1 MLLRPSKGIYRTW
14 WQQVGRI
21 FHPKKFFNNTRQT
34 EPSSQGEES
43 MTCSTLSER
52 NEQLLKIDDSCVKR
66 LRYVGNQRGGK
77 PVALRVAV
85 DSGGCSGFQY
95 TFELTEEKPA
105 ENETIIEKNGAKIY
119 VDDISLP
126 FLKGSTVAFVEEL
139 MSSSFRVL
147 NNPSSEGGC
156 SCGTSFSPKL

>member
-1 MLLRPSKGIYRTW
+1 MMWPMVLSHTRRLLPRGFYHTGIL
-14 WQQVGRI
+14 
-21 FHPKKFFNNTRQT
+21 RQT
-34 EPSSQGEES
+34 KFINQEQSSTTSSIPSAED
-43 MTCSTLSER
+43 TPLH
-52 NEQLLKIDDSCVKR
+52 IDESCVQR
-66 LRYVGNQRGGK
+66 LRYVSSQRGGK

-105 ENETIIEKNGAKIY
+105 ENETVVERNGCKVY

-126 FLKGSTVAFVEEL
+126 LLKGSTVAFVEEL

-147 NNPSSEGGC
+147 NNPGSEGGC
-156 SCGTSFSPKL
+156 SCGTSFSPKMS

>member
-1 MLLRPSKGIYRTW
+1 MQQRSSWIYHRI
-14 WQQVGRI
+14 VG
-21 FHPKKFFNNTRQT
+21 QT
-34 EPSSQGEES
+34 ESANQGGEES
-43 MTCSTLSER
+43 LSCTLSEVG
-52 NEQLLKIDDSCVKR
+52 EQPLKIDDSCIKR
-66 LRYVGNQRGGK
+66 LKFVGNQRGGK

-95 TFELTEEKPA
+95 AFELTEEKAA
-105 ENETIIEKNGAKIY
+105 ENETIIEKDGAKIY

-156 SCGTSFSPKL
+156 SCGTSFSPKM